1 MSKIEIFCVTNIPQK
16 KLEALNVTLV
26 GVGKNIFPKKYITCL
41 KGKKIQHKE
50 KNYSELT
57 FHYWFWKNKLKNYN
71 KNKWIGFCQKR
82 RFWLIKK
89 KKITSYNLLKKFI
102 LKKPKNSWNKFDSI
116 LCKPIS
122 VKGHKKMKLIKRGW
136 KNILGDPSVLVNKG
150 KHNIKLHFDMHH
162 GYGVLD
168 KAINVLSSKDRNGF
182 RKYVETNTKFNP
194 NIMYISK
201 KKILDRWFKDLFKWL
216 FRCEKVFG
224 TKQLKGYDQER
235 LYAYLAER
243 YLPFWFKKYTRSTV
257 CDWGYYDF
265 NVEKSKK
272 IFKN

>member
-1 MSKIEIFCVTNIPQK
+1 M
-16 KLEALNVTLV
+16 
-26 GVGKNIFPKKYITCL
+26 
-41 KGKKIQHKE
+41 
-50 KNYSELT
+50 
-57 FHYWFWKNKLKNYN
+57 
-71 KNKWIGFCQKR
+71 
-82 RFWLIKK
+82 
-89 KKITSYNLLKKFI
+89 LKKFI

-201 KKILDRWFKDLFKWL
+201 KKDSR
-216 FRCEKVFG
+216 
-224 TKQLKGYDQER
+224 
-235 LYAYLAER
+235 
-243 YLPFWFKKYTRSTV
+243 
-257 CDWGYYDF
+257 
-265 NVEKSKK
+265 
-272 IFKN
+272 